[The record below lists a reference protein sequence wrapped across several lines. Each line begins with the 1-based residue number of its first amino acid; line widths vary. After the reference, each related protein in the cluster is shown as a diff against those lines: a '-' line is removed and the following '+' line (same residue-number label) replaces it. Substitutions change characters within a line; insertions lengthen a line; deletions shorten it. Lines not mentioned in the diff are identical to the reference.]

1 MPDFLENNKVSDKT
15 ASDEENLTRA
25 RELVQQ
31 IEAGNESEAARILD
45 ELTFTRQEGLF
56 QEVGKL
62 TRDLHDALNSFRLD
76 SRITDLAAKE
86 IPDAK
91 ERLKYVITKTEEAA
105 DRTLTAVEDS
115 IPLCEGID
123 ARAGALSQEW
133 ERFTRREM
141 QAAEFRELSRSVA
154 DFLGFLSGES
164 LKLKNNLNDVL
175 MAQDFQDLT
184 GQVIRRVITLV
195 ADVEDNLVNLV
206 RVSGKHIAHEAPTK
220 KDNSAAEGPQ
230 VPGLEHANAV
240 SGQDEVDDLLS
251 SLGF

>member
-1 MPDFLENNKVSDKT
+1 MNDKAATHGKDLE
-15 ASDEENLTRA
+15 RA

-31 IEAGNESEAARILD
+31 IEAGNEAEAGRILD
-45 ELTFTRQEGLF
+45 ELTFTRQANLF
-56 QEVGKL
+56 NEVGKL
-62 TRDLHDALNSFRLD
+62 TRELHDALNGFRLD

-91 ERLKYVITKTEEAA
+91 ERLKYVISKTEEAA

-123 ARAGALSQEW
+123 ARAGELRQEW

-141 QAAEFRELSRSVA
+141 NAAEFRELSRKVA

-195 ADVEDNLVNLV
+195 ADVEDNLVNMV
-206 RVSGKHIAHEAPTK
+206 RVSGQSMAHPAPSK
-220 KDNSAAEGPQ
+220 KEKTAAEGPQ
-230 VPGLEHANAV
+230 VPGLGHADAV